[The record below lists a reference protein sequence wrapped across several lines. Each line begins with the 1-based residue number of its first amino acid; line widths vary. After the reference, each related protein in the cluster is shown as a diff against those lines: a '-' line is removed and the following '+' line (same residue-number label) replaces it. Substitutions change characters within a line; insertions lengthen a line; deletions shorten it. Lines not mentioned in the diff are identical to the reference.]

1 MKDYDVNENLSIE
14 EVVMVSE
21 KHSEKMAALGQLA
34 GGIAHDFN
42 NHLMSIIGNATMIQK
57 TDDVERIKDYADRI
71 IHISQNAANLTKKIL
86 MFSKKES
93 SVNKPVN
100 LKSILDSTYNMME
113 FILCKEVEIIYSY
126 DANDEFIL
134 GDESQIESMIVNMI
148 LNSRDAMANKL
159 GIIKIGTMDTE
170 IFSEM
175 VSSHGEII
183 KAGSYILI
191 YVEDNGSGMDEEIL
205 QKIFDPYFST
215 KNKTQGTGLGLSVVF
230 GTVKSH
236 RGYIN
241 AVSKPNKGTRFEIF
255 IPVHKQ
261 NKEPVKKKLLDKENN
276 IVMLVDDDINVLD
289 VEAEMLEDLGYDI
302 VKFSNPLEALNYY
315 KKESS
320 KVSFSVLD
328 IRMPEL
334 SGNELFDQMQ
344 LIDENATVIFI
355 TGYAQQTEY
364 EELMKRGLSIIE
376 KPFTYEQLSG
386 KVANLYS

>member
-1 MKDYDVNENLSIE
+1 MKDKELGVIAEIQN
-14 EVVMVSE
+14 
-21 KHSEKMAALGQLA
+21 EKMAALGQLA

-57 TDDVERIKDYADRI
+57 TNDVERIKDYADRI

-100 LKSILDSTYNMME
+100 LKNILDNTYNMME
-113 FILCKEVEIIYSY
+113 FILCKEIDLIYSY

-134 GDESQIESMIVNMI
+134 GDESQLESMIVNMI
-148 LNSRDAMANKL
+148 LNSRDAMDNKY
-159 GIIKIGTMDTE
+159 GTIKIGTMDTV
-170 IFSEM
+170 IYSDM
-175 VSSHGEII
+175 VLSHGEII
-183 KAGSYILI
+183 KPGRYISI
-191 YVEDNGSGMDEEIL
+191 YVEDNGSGISEETL
-205 QKIFDPYFST
+205 LKIFEPYFST
-215 KNKTQGTGLGLSVVF
+215 KNKTNGTGLGLSVVF

-236 RGYIN
+236 SGYIN
-241 AVSKPNKGTRFEIF
+241 VISKPNKGTRFELF
-255 IPVHKQ
+255 IPALKQ
-261 NKEPVKKKLLDKENN
+261 DNISVKKKITDKDNN
-276 IVMLVDDDINVLD
+276 IVMLVDDDINVLN

>member
-1 MKDYDVNENLSIE
+1 
-14 EVVMVSE
+14 
-21 KHSEKMAALGQLA
+21 
-34 GGIAHDFN
+34 
-42 NHLMSIIGNATMIQK
+42 
-57 TDDVERIKDYADRI
+57 
-71 IHISQNAANLTKKIL
+71 
-86 MFSKKES
+86 
-93 SVNKPVN
+93 
-100 LKSILDSTYNMME
+100 
-113 FILCKEVEIIYSY
+113 LCKEIDLIYSY

-134 GDESQIESMIVNMI
+134 GDESQLESMIVNMI